1 MANLGTVTR
10 GDTEVINLTI
20 KNANNTARDITTD
33 SLKFTIK
40 KSTYDATYILQ
51 KTVGTG
57 VPGTAVPAGSV
68 VKQTQSGGTLG
79 LADVTISPA
88 DLTTLGRDM
97 TLFCD
102 VEVTD
107 STGRVAT
114 TLHTLN
120 FVLDI
125 S

>member
-10 GDTEVINLTI
+10 GDTEVINLTV
-20 KNANNTARDITTD
+20 KNADGTARNITTD
-33 SLKFTIK
+33 TLKFTIK
-40 KSTYDATYILQ
+40 ISPY
-51 KTVGTG
+51 
-57 VPGTAVPAGSV
+57 
-68 VKQTQSGGTLG
+68 SGGFVVQKLSTGGTPGIVKTTPASG
-79 LADVTISPA
+79 LADVTLLPA
-88 DLTTLGRDM
+88 DLQSLSREATLYA
-97 TLFCD
+97 D

-107 STGRVAT
+107 SAGKVAT

>member
-20 KNANNTARDITTD
+20 KNANGTARDITTD
-33 SLKFTIK
+33 TLKFTVKITPYS
-40 KSTYDATYILQ
+40 STYVVQ
-51 KTVGTG
+51 KLST
-57 VPGTAVPAGSV
+57 
-68 VKQTQSGGTLG
+68 GGTPGIVKTSATTG
-79 LADVTISPA
+79 LADVTLLPA
-88 DLTTLGRDM
+88 DLLSLAKEYTLYA
-97 TLFCD
+97 D

-107 STGRVAT
+107 SAGKVAT

-120 FVLDI
+120 FILDI